1 MNLRLKHNAMLKAE
15 YEEKMMKLKEKQ
27 IEIEYLG
34 PDELPDLYEI
44 EQIVGIYT
52 SNQEKPKPTK
62 SDPKSLE

>member
-34 PDELPDLYEI
+34 PDELPD
-44 EQIVGIYT
+44 
-52 SNQEKPKPTK
+52 
-62 SDPKSLE
+62 